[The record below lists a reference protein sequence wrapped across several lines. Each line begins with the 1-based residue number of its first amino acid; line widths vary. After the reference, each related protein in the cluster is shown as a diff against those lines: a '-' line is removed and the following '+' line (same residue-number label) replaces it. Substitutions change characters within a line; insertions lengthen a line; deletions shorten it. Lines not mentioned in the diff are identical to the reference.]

1 MIVIRRRVPL
11 VAWLICIGLV
21 ACADPKPS
29 SYPTQNTYVEDSTA
43 GPSDLLEIRVAKQDQ
58 LSGEY
63 EIDATGVVSLPWAGI
78 VQASGKTLLEIQ
90 SDIQT
95 RLADGYL
102 RNPQV
107 SVRFKERRSKR
118 VSVLGEVHRS
128 TTIPFTS
135 GMTISEA
142 VSGAG
147 GFTSRA
153 WENAVKVKRGH
164 SEYTVPVKAIASGS
178 APPFYMRPGDTV
190 YVPRSPI

>member
-1 MIVIRRRVPL
+1 MRVT
-11 VAWLICIGLV
+11 VWLLCFGLV

-29 SYPTQNTYVEDSTA
+29 VYPTQKLYVEDTTA
-43 GPSDLLEIRVAKQDQ
+43 GPSDLLEIRVAS
-58 LSGEY
+58 LERVSGDY
-63 EIDATGVVSLPWAGI
+63 EIDATGVISFPWVGI
-78 VQASGKTLLEIQ
+78 VQASGKTPLEIQ
-90 SDIQT
+90 NEIQT
-95 RLADGYL
+95 HLADGYL

-107 SVRFKERRSKR
+107 SVRFKERRSKK

-128 TTIPFTS
+128 AILPFTD

-153 WENAVKVKRGH
+153 WENAVKVKRG
-164 SEYTVPVKAIASGS
+164 SEEYTVPVKAIANGS

>member
-1 MIVIRRRVPL
+1 MRVA
-11 VAWLICIGLV
+11 VGLICIGLI

-29 SYPTQNTYVEDSTA
+29 AYPTQDIYVEDSTA

-58 LSGEY
+58 VTGDY
-63 EIDATGVVSLPWAGI
+63 EIDATGKISVPWAGV
-78 VQASGKTLLEIQ
+78 VQAGGKTLLEIQ
-90 SDIQT
+90 NDIQT

-102 RNPQV
+102 RDPQV

-118 VSVLGEVHRS
+118 VSVLGEVHRAAI
-128 TTIPFTS
+128 IPFSS

-147 GFTSRA
+147 GFTARA
-153 WENAVKVKRGH
+153 WENAVRVKRG
-164 SEYTVPVKAIASGS
+164 SAEYTVPVKSIANGS
-178 APPFYMRPGDTV
+178 APPFYLRPGDTI